1 VRAFYAA
8 MGAMAGDKLQQAGV
22 APAPAP
28 ARAPPQAAAAAAPPA
43 PPAPAPPARCKI
55 VQLD

>member
-22 APAPAP
+22 APAPMPQRAAP
-28 ARAPPQAAAAAAPPA
+28 QAAAAPPA
-43 PPAPAPPARCKI
+43 PPAAAPPARCKI